1 MAVQLA
7 IVSVTTAD
15 LGVAYF
21 LLFQFS
27 MRSILQLWLWITFYF
42 WGAVCW
48 ANKRAVNSVRHSE
61 HVSRGEKQCITINS
75 PYWAFHCP
83 PGPWKIVPRGFVL
96 PKERAGGIHHLNW
109 IKLLTYLIWL
119 CVKQE
124 MLKNS
129 LNYCPKVLAVCD
141 SSLNRCVAATL
152 TFIFVTF
159 LFTQTDT

>member
-1 MAVQLA
+1 MALQLA

-83 PGPWKIVPRGFVL
+83 PDLERLCLVALFSLKKELVVYITSTESTFWHILCGYVSNRKCWKI
-96 PKERAGGIHHLNW
+96 A
-109 IKLLTYLIWL
+109 
-119 CVKQE
+119 
-124 MLKNS
+124 
-129 LNYCPKVLAVCD
+129 
-141 SSLNRCVAATL
+141 
-152 TFIFVTF
+152 
-159 LFTQTDT
+159 